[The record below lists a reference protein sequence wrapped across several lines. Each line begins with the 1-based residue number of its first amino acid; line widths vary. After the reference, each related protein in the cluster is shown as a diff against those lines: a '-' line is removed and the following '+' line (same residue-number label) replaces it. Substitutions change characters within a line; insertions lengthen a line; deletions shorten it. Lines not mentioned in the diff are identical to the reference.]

1 MLGLFGK
8 KRVKEEQ
15 VAAVFVSNINQI
27 AINSFPLIADYL
39 NNVCELKSSPTIRP
53 SQVEWFLY
61 IVLAANLENIDR
73 VLSVEQ
79 ATRLRVL
86 IIDEFLESL
95 EGVKKDDV
103 EDNIENFSFFMKS
116 LSKKCDD
123 SLPKMIATALFYKYG
138 LNDYQ
143 DEHFKQM
150 NQPNPIIIKAICE
163 FSADFLWNW
172 DDLLEKYK
180 MVA

>member
-8 KRVKEEQ
+8 KKVKEEQ

-27 AINSFPLIADYL
+27 AVESFPLIADYL
-39 NNVCELKSSPTIRP
+39 NNVCELKSSPNIKP

-61 IVLAANLENIDR
+61 IVLVANLENIDR
-73 VLSVEQ
+73 IFSVEQ
-79 ATRLRVL
+79 GSRLRVL

-95 EGVKKDDV
+95 EGRRKDDV
-103 EDNIENFSFFMKS
+103 LDNIESFAHFIKA
-116 LSKKCDD
+116 LRKKCDD
-123 SLPKMIATALFYKYG
+123 SLPKIIATALFYKYG